1 MQTQATVATPTTP
14 TTPTKTKK
22 NVGWGNW
29 LAGGRKKQFINAIK
43 KGNLAEVKRL
53 IGEGVQLSPK
63 NKYDEYDPLFY
74 ACLEGNN
81 DIIRT
86 LLDAGAKVEI
96 EGAYSSYLMIVVSR
110 GNVEGVKLFLERG
123 ANVNFYGKESHT
135 PMSRACKYYNKEII
149 DILTKAG
156 AKENCD
162 SPLIQQILSR
172 YSRKSRKSRKNKKAN
187 TRRRKTRRV

>member
-1 MQTQATVATPTTP
+1 MQTQATVTVPTPAAP
-14 TTPTKTKK
+14 AVPTKTKK

-29 LAGGRKKQFINAIK
+29 LAGGRKKQFIKAIK
-43 KGNLAEVKRL
+43 AGNLAEVKRL

-63 NKYDEYDPLFY
+63 DKYDDHDPLFY
-74 ACLEGNN
+74 ACLESNN
-81 DIIRT
+81 DIIRA

-96 EGAYSSYLMIVVSR
+96 EKANSSYLMLVVSKR
-110 GNVEGVKLFLERG
+110 NVEGVKLLLERG
-123 ANVNFYGKESHT
+123 ANVNYYGKQSET
-135 PMSRACKYYNKEII
+135 PMTRACKYRNQEII

-162 SPLIQQILSR
+162 MPHVQQILSR
-172 YSRKSRKSRKNKKAN
+172 YSRKNRKSRKSN